1 MQLFGNSEWL
11 ILMTAIIWVCGD
23 KQMEAIKRVRL
34 SEIAELITKGTTP
47 TTLGY
52 NFQEDGVNFLKIE
65 CFSEDGTYIKEK
77 TAHISEECHEKLKR
91 SKLRTGDI
99 LFSIAGAIGRVAV
112 VTEEMLPAN
121 TNQALAIIRVT
132 RDDIYLPYIKL
143 ILTSQIVKAQFE
155 RKKQGVA
162 QLNISLKDINELEIP
177 LPEKSKQ
184 IECASLLE
192 KISGIITA
200 RQKQLQKL
208 DELVKARFIEL
219 FGTETEFDK
228 WPCCTIGDVADVCVG
243 VVIKPT
249 QYYTDK
255 GIPAF
260 RSLNIGE
267 MHVKDSDWVY
277 FTEEGHQKNQKSV
290 VHKNDVLVVRS
301 GAPGTACVATEKY
314 DGYNAVDIIIAHPD
328 NSKVNSIFLAA
339 FTNMPHGM
347 NQIRERTGGAAQQ
360 HFNVGGYKAM
370 RLIMPSIELQNQYA
384 AFVEQTDKSK
394 VAIQKALDE
403 AQLLFDSLMQKYFG

>member
-1 MQLFGNSEWL
+1 MKQVLMSQLAVQVRGVSYKPDDLHSEL
-11 ILMTAIIWVCGD
+11 NKKSIILLRANNIDDGKI
-23 KQMEAIKRVRL
+23 
-34 SEIAELITKGTTP
+34 
-47 TTLGY
+47 
-52 NFQEDGVNFLKIE
+52 NFDDVVYV
-65 CFSEDGTYIKEK
+65 D
-77 TAHISEECHEKLKR
+77 R
-91 SKLRTGDI
+91 SKVSDNQLLRNGDI
-99 LFSIAGAIGRVAV
+99 LICASSGSKSLVGKAAQVDFDGEVTFGAFCKV
-112 VTEEMLPAN
+112 VRPTTIESNYLGMYFQSPTYRLIIS
-121 TNQALAIIRVT
+121 ALAQGANINN
-132 RDDIYLPYIKL
+132 IKNENINTL
-143 ILTSQIVKAQFE
+143 LVNVPAKNEQTEAVKIL
-155 RKKQGVA
+155 KKVQVV
-162 QLNISLKDINELEIP
+162 IHF
-177 LPEKSKQ
+177 
-184 IECASLLE
+184 
-192 KISGIITA
+192 
-200 RQKQLQKL
+200 RQQQLQKL

-277 FTEEGHQKNQKSV
+277 FTEDGHQKNQKSV

-394 VAIQKALDE
+394 VAVQKALDE